1 MFGKKS
7 MLSKIIKIFIYGS
20 VNLVLV
26 LGLINITKFN
36 SQAPI
41 QSQLLQILIIV
52 AVTGFVDYIIINK
65 KF

>member
-7 MLSKIIKIFIYGS
+7 MLSKILKILLYGT
-20 VNLVLV
+20 VNLVLI

-41 QSQLLQILIIV
+41 QSQLLQILIII
-52 AVTGFVDYIIINK
+52 AVTGLVNHIIINK